1 MNTVSS
7 PSLGAVFFLALGALL
22 GGALIFLLLR
32 RAART
37 EAGTPLALAHL
48 QQQVTDLIRVLHDTR
63 HQITQETG
71 SQLQSGTKALTDLVQ
86 SSQTHLTS
94 HVAAHSREVGEKV
107 GILHE
112 RLGKLDEEIRHLSE
126 MGRDL
131 RSLQDILRSPKV
143 RGGLGE
149 QLLENLLG
157 NVLPAADYRIQ
168 HSFSNGE
175 KVDAAIRLPGGLVP
189 VDAKFPL
196 ENFQRILSSQG
207 EEDTRRARRAFR
219 EDVRRH
225 GRSIASKYIRPSE
238 GTLDLALMY
247 VPAENVYYEAF
258 VQGEAGA
265 GAEDLWDEILTLRVF
280 PVSPNSFSLYLTTLQ
295 MGLRGLRIEEGA
307 RRILAGLSSVRSDL
321 AAFRESF
328 EVLGK
333 HLLNAARNLEDARHR
348 MERVEWRL
356 EQVESQEGEM
366 VPEKPASGPVPRA
379 RGNSAPVQPER
390 AVVPPS
396 SYKE

>member
-1 MNTVSS
+1 LNAST
-7 PSLGAVFFLALGALL
+7 GAALLLALGALL
-22 GGALIFLLLR
+22 GGALIFFLLR
-32 RAART
+32 RSARL
-37 EAGTPLALAHL
+37 EAGTPVALAHL

-94 HVAAHSREVGEKV
+94 HVASQSREVGEKV

-112 RLGKLDEEIRHLSE
+112 RLGRLDEEIRHLSE
-126 MGRDL
+126 MGKDL
-131 RSLQDILRSPKV
+131 RSLQDVLRSPKV

-149 QLLENLLG
+149 QLLGTLLG
-157 NVLPAADYRIQ
+157 NVLPATDYQIQ
-168 HSFSNGE
+168 YAFDNGE

-207 EEDTRRARRAFR
+207 EEETRRARRAFL
-219 EDVRRH
+219 EDIRRH

-258 VQGEAGA
+258 VHGEAGA
-265 GAEDLWDEILTLRVF
+265 GAEDLWDEVLSLRVF

-295 MGLRGLRIEEGA
+295 LGLRGLRIEEGA
-307 RRILAGLSSVRSDL
+307 RRILTGLSSLRGDL
-321 AAFRESF
+321 DSFRESF
-328 EVLGK
+328 DVLGK
-333 HLLNAARNLEDARHR
+333 HLLNAARNLEDARR
-348 MERVEWRL
+348 KMEKVEWKL
-356 EQVESQEGEM
+356 EHVESLEGEANC
-366 VPEKPASGPVPRA
+366 EKPAVGQVP
-379 RGNSAPVQPER
+379 SAPVLAPPVPASPER
-390 AVVPPS
+390 AIVPAPS
-396 SYKE
+396 HKE

>member
-1 MNTVSS
+1 MNA
-7 PSLGAVFFLALGALL
+7 SLGAALFLALGALL
-22 GGALIFLLLR
+22 GGALIFILLR
-32 RAART
+32 RSASAD
-37 EAGTPLALAHL
+37 AGTPLALAHL

-86 SSQTHLTS
+86 SSQSHLTS
-94 HVAAHSREVGEKV
+94 QVASQSREVGDKV

-112 RLGKLDEEIRHLSE
+112 RLGKLDEEIRHLGE
-126 MGRDL
+126 MGKDL

-149 QLLENLLG
+149 QLLDNLLG
-157 NVLPAADYRIQ
+157 NVLPAADYQIQ
-168 HSFSNGE
+168 YAFNNGE

-196 ENFQRILSSQG
+196 ENFQRILASEG
-207 EEDTRRARRAFR
+207 EEETRRARRAFL
-219 EDVRRH
+219 EDIRRH
-225 GRSIASKYIRPSE
+225 GRSIASKYIRPAE

-258 VQGEAGA
+258 VHGDAGA
-265 GAEDLWDEILTLRVF
+265 GAEDLWSEILALRVF

-307 RRILAGLSSVRSDL
+307 RRILTGIAALRGDL

-333 HLLNAARNLEDARHR
+333 HLLNAARNLEDARR
-348 MERVEWRL
+348 KMERLEWKL
-356 EQVESQEGEM
+356 EQVESLEEE
-366 VPEKPASGPVPRA
+366 VTSEKPAAGSVP
-379 RGNSAPVQPER
+379 
-390 AVVPPS
+390 
-396 SYKE
+396 